1 MNTDLQAQA
10 ADVLRRL
17 ALDESLKERTM
28 ANAATAA
35 LARKVAARYIGGET
49 IDDAFDRLPSIF
61 ARGHKASIEYTGKAS
76 GIPSSRTPKPMF
88 SWNSRNESARRVSR
102 APCRSTSRTSA
113 W

>member
-28 ANAATAA
+28 ADAATAA

-61 ARGHKASIEYTGKAS
+61 ARGHKASIEYTGESVRDPELANAE
-76 GIPSSRTPKPMF
+76 TDV